1 MMGRNITRDQTLSSS
16 ENDYTLQAD
25 HDQEEQ
31 CFIQKSS
38 SCPIP
43 YLRVSRWNVA
53 KVQVKQKVLS
63 AAKKMNIRSP
73 SMNKTSSGS
82 RSKPIQDDDGRPV
95 VLVGPVIGLVTT
107 STARILLEIDK
118 TEEIQMILQPLI
130 IDSPDHSHLRPS
142 ENLSISQRHSTGS
155 NFHCSN
161 TMEGCSKFS
170 TIWRGASSK
179 TNLSKEP
186 YNFIAAEET
195 DNMPMVHDHLLELA
209 SEDNTIMSPLVLMN
223 GQHEYNS
230 ITNKEKR
237 SRGLK
242 LWKRRNSTLHR
253 ALLSD
258 SPFIGTA
265 DIHTETDQLY
275 NRGPHPVSSR
285 KSSGSPRPRKETSFN
300 IVSKRLRKASLYK
313 PLSMESEN
321 IYRTGQQEKPEQDS
335 IVLTKKLEA
344 KRPCVFEF
352 TGLQP
357 ETRYMV
363 KLAGCHEAVKNS
375 NFRTFPEKPSKCF
388 RMAAISC
395 NSIFITKK
403 TITNISDLWSHLFK
417 SIKEGRIDL
426 VIHLGDQVSLIAP
439 YISG

>member
-142 ENLSISQRHSTGS
+142 ENLSISQRH
-155 NFHCSN
+155 
-161 TMEGCSKFS
+161 
-170 TIWRGASSK
+170 
-179 TNLSKEP
+179 
-186 YNFIAAEET
+186 Y
-195 DNMPMVHDHLLELA
+195 
-209 SEDNTIMSPLVLMN
+209 
-223 GQHEYNS
+223 
-230 ITNKEKR
+230 
-237 SRGLK
+237 
-242 LWKRRNSTLHR
+242 
-253 ALLSD
+253 
-258 SPFIGTA
+258 
-265 DIHTETDQLY
+265 
-275 NRGPHPVSSR
+275 
-285 KSSGSPRPRKETSFN
+285 
-300 IVSKRLRKASLYK
+300 
-313 PLSMESEN
+313 
-321 IYRTGQQEKPEQDS
+321 
-335 IVLTKKLEA
+335 
-344 KRPCVFEF
+344 
-352 TGLQP
+352 
-357 ETRYMV
+357 
-363 KLAGCHEAVKNS
+363 
-375 NFRTFPEKPSKCF
+375 
-388 RMAAISC
+388 
-395 NSIFITKK
+395 
-403 TITNISDLWSHLFK
+403 
-417 SIKEGRIDL
+417 
-426 VIHLGDQVSLIAP
+426 
-439 YISG
+439 